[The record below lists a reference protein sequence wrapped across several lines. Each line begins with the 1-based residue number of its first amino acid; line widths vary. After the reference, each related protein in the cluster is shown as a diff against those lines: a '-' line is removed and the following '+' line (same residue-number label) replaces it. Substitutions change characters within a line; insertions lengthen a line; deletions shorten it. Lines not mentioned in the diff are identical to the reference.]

1 MTKILLQR
9 TSSGELL
16 SCSAKGHAG
25 YAESGSDI
33 VCSAI
38 SILMRT
44 VLQVLSELK
53 NLNLDVSVK
62 KGDIEFSV
70 KNYSLSLSDEL
81 KAGLKYSGDFLEKGF
96 SSISKYSV
104 PTGDHFLTPFFSIH
118 SKTSYAPDLRLIFCV
133 STLPAILRF
142 QAGT

>member
-25 YAESGSDI
+25 YAGSGSDI

-81 KAGLKYSGDFLEKGF
+81 KAKLKYSGDFLEKGF
-96 SSISKYSV
+96 SSISKEYPEYV
-104 PTGDHFLTPFFSIH
+104 KFVKL
-118 SKTSYAPDLRLIFCV
+118 
-133 STLPAILRF
+133 
-142 QAGT
+142 

>member
-53 NLNLDVSVK
+53 NLNLDVSIK

-81 KAGLKYSGDFLEKGF
+81 KAGLKYSGDFLFFCF
-96 SSISKYSV
+96 SSISKEYPEYV
-104 PTGDHFLTPFFSIH
+104 KFVKL
-118 SKTSYAPDLRLIFCV
+118 
-133 STLPAILRF
+133 
-142 QAGT
+142 